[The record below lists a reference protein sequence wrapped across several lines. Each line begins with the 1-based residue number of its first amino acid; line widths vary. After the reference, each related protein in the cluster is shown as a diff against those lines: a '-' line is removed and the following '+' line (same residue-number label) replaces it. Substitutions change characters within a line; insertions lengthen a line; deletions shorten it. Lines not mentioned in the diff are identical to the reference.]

1 MHRFSAYLLIILI
14 ISTSCKKIRDDLL
27 PEGITRMYCQS
38 ILTPGSAISVC
49 VGRTTGITINAPHYI
64 DDATVLLYINGNL
77 ADSLTNDS
85 NGTYKSDE
93 FPVVGNLYTIEVIK
107 EDTITGSSTVPD
119 STKIIEPKIEFPTGY
134 DAVNEQ
140 YYGQLSFEIRDNP
153 NVENFYE
160 VLIFTR
166 TQNDLTNTF
175 YYQYYNDP
183 NYIIL
188 PDKVVQNEGD
198 WDYSPTTLFFSDQ
211 LFNGKKQ
218 QISFSIA
225 SGYGI
230 INDVWTSNLE
240 ENGYVLL
247 RSISKEYYLYR
258 KFYTRHSFNS
268 QIHSDGIR
276 NLLFTGEPLD
286 MYTNVE
292 GGLGIVAAFSS
303 TINKIKRK

>member
-1 MHRFSAYLLIILI
+1 MHRLSACLLIISILT
-14 ISTSCKKIRDDLL
+14 ISCNKVRDDLL
-27 PEGITRMYCQS
+27 PEGIPRIYCQS
-38 ILTPGSAISVC
+38 ILTPDSAIRVY
-49 VGRTTGITINAPHYI
+49 VGQTTNITHYEPNFI
-64 DDATVLLYINGNL
+64 DDATVLLYSNSKFV
-77 ADSLTNDS
+77 DTLTNDGD
-85 NGTYKSDE
+85 GTYISAE
-93 FPVVGNLYTIEVIK
+93 HPVVGNLYTIEVIK
-107 EDTITGSSTVPD
+107 TGILTGSCTVPD

-140 YYGQLSFEIRDNP
+140 YYGQLSFEIYDNP
-153 NVENFYE
+153 DVENFYE
-160 VLIFTR
+160 VLIFNR
-166 TQNDLTNTF
+166 TQDELTNTF
-175 YYQYYNDP
+175 YYQYYNNP

-218 QISFSIA
+218 QVSFSIA

-247 RSISKEYYLYR
+247 RSISKEYYKYR
-258 KFYTRHSFNS
+258 KIYTRHSFNS

-292 GGLGIVAAFSS
+292 GGLGVVAAFSS
-303 TINKIKRK
+303 TIKKIKRK